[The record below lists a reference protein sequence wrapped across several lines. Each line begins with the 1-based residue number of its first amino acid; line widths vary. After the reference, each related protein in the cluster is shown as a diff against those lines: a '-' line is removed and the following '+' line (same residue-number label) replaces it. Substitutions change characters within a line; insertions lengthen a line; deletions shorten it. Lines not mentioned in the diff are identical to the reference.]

1 MFNMS
6 KLSILKPVLE
16 VGTTQNIILNA
27 VRRFCRTELVNY
39 SSIVGCKDSTRRL
52 YKKFGEMGWL
62 GPTIKEYDC
71 LGQSYK
77 LYGLMAKEIEYI
89 DSGFRSMY
97 SVQSSLVMNP
107 INKYGLDVLKDK
119 YIPELASGNM
129 IGSFGL
135 TESESGSDASAM
147 KTYARKVGND
157 YLINGSKAWITNSP
171 VADVFVI
178 WAQYDGKINGFV
190 VDRSMPGIETPEIAN
205 KLSLKSSLTGMI
217 YLDHVRVPKENRLL
231 VEGMKG
237 PLSCLNDARLGISFG
252 VLGAS
257 EFCIEN
263 TIEYA
268 QNRQLF
274 GSTLAEKQLFQSRMA
289 DMVTKYNLGLLA
301 SLEVAER
308 RDKGDFRHEMISM
321 VKRNNCETALDT
333 ARICRDM
340 LGGNGITEDY
350 NIFRHMVNLET
361 VKTYEGT
368 HDIHGLILGNY
379 ITNKKAF

>member
-1 MFNMS
+1 MS
-6 KLSILKPVLE
+6 RLAILKPTLE
-16 VGTTQNIILNA
+16 IGTTQNMLLDS
-27 VRRFCRTELVNY
+27 VRKFCRSELVNY
-39 SSIVGCKDSTRRL
+39 SSIHGNKDSTRRL
-52 YKKFGEMGWL
+52 YKKFGDLGLL
-62 GPTIKEYDC
+62 GPTIKGFNC
-71 LGQSYK
+71 LGESYK

-89 DSGFRSMY
+89 DSGFRSMF

-107 INKYGLDVLKDK
+107 INNYGSDSLKEKYL
-119 YIPELASGNM
+119 PELASGNM

-135 TESESGSDASAM
+135 TESESGSDAGAM
-147 KTYARKVGND
+147 KTYATKVRDD
-157 YLINGSKAWITNSP
+157 YIISGSKAWITNSP
-171 VADVFVI
+171 VADVFVV
-178 WAQYDGKINGFV
+178 WARYDGAIHGFV
-190 VDRSMPGIETPEIAN
+190 LDRSMPGIETPEIAD

-217 YLDHVRVPKENRLL
+217 YLDNVRIPKENKLDI
-231 VEGMKG
+231 VGMKG

-257 EFCIEN
+257 EFCLEN
-263 TIEYA
+263 VIDYT
-268 QNRQLF
+268 QNRKLF
-274 GSTLAEKQLFQSRMA
+274 GSTLAEKQLVQSRLA
-289 DMVTKYNLGLLA
+289 DMVTKYNLGLLG

-308 RDKGDFRHEMISM
+308 RDEGYFRPEMISL
-321 VKRNNCETALDT
+321 VKRNNCELALDI

-368 HDIHGLILGNY
+368 HDIHGLILGSY

>member
-1 MFNMS
+1 MFNLS
-6 KLSILKPVLE
+6 KLAILKPALE
-16 VGTTQNIILNA
+16 VGTTQNMILDS
-27 VRRFCRTELVNY
+27 VRKFCRTELVNH
-39 SSIVGCKDSTRRL
+39 SSITGTKDSTRYL
-52 YKKFGEMGWL
+52 YKRFGNLGLL

-89 DSGFRSMY
+89 DSGFRSMF

-107 INKYGLDVLKDK
+107 INNYGSNVLKDK

-147 KTYARKVGND
+147 KTYAQKVGDD
-157 YLINGSKAWITNSP
+157 YVISGSKAWITNSP

-178 WAQYDGKINGFV
+178 WAQYDGNIHGFV
-190 VDRSMPGIETPEIAN
+190 LDRSMPGIETPEIAN

-217 YLDHVRVPKENRLL
+217 YLDNVRIPKENKLDI
-231 VEGMKG
+231 VGMKG

-257 EFCIEN
+257 EFCLEN
-263 TIEYA
+263 VIEYA
-268 QNRQLF
+268 QSRHLF
-274 GSTLAEKQLFQSRMA
+274 GTTLAEKQLVQSRLA

-308 RDKGDFRHEMISM
+308 RDDGTFRPEMISM
-321 VKRNNCETALDT
+321 VKRNNCESALDT